1 MSIQILPE
9 NQNAV
14 SALGAAFGQGLG
26 QQIPEEIKRYRLQSG
41 LENLAKGN
49 EQKSPYQVLAGLA
62 AIPGIDPSLIG
73 ILAPTLQQQLAR
85 NEALSSGNQAI
96 SPNQPTAAN
105 QSTAPKEKF
114 QGDGRED
121 RPGYLQVASPEQV
134 ETLANN
140 LLRSQPFNYPSLDA
154 ARSQANRIL
163 NQDYEA
169 DKAYQSRLDL
179 FENEFEKANKGYLQ
193 AVKEDQENEIGGE
206 TLERIKQK
214 NLDRVKEGE
223 ISPRQ
228 AAQITA
234 TQIKNLALQ
243 KKAMRGIR
251 GGFFTGE
258 NNIKSFSEIA
268 KSYKKLGA
276 SEQDFID
283 ELVATKG
290 ISREAASYIANSDT
304 ESAAANIIRKIPVN
318 LVDFNRSKERAF
330 AREVAKEFKPTDS
343 VLSLAYLAKQKGL
356 DPEVFKKEL
365 RKNLDPKNVNLLQ
378 QNEFDS
384 PTNAQTPLPEVWL
397 LGYGL
402 SKNRP
407 KK

>member
-1 MSIQILPE
+1 
-9 NQNAV
+9 
-14 SALGAAFGQGLG
+14 
-26 QQIPEEIKRYRLQSG
+26 
-41 LENLAKGN
+41 
-49 EQKSPYQVLAGLA
+49 
-62 AIPGIDPSLIG
+62 
-73 ILAPTLQQQLAR
+73 
-85 NEALSSGNQAI
+85 
-96 SPNQPTAAN
+96 
-105 QSTAPKEKF
+105 
-114 QGDGRED
+114 
-121 RPGYLQVASPEQV
+121 
-134 ETLANN
+134 
-140 LLRSQPFNYPSLDA
+140 
-154 ARSQANRIL
+154 
-163 NQDYEA
+163 
-169 DKAYQSRLDL
+169 
-179 FENEFEKANKGYLQ
+179 
-193 AVKEDQENEIGGE
+193 
-206 TLERIKQK
+206 
-214 NLDRVKEGE
+214 
-223 ISPRQ
+223 
-228 AAQITA
+228 
-234 TQIKNLALQ
+234 
-243 KKAMRGIR
+243 MRGIR

>member
-14 SALGAAFGQGLG
+14 SGLGAAFGQGLA
-26 QQIPEEIKRYRLQSG
+26 QQIPEEIKRHRLQSG

-85 NEALSSGNQAI
+85 NEALSSGNPAI
-96 SPNQPTAAN
+96 APNQPTAAN
-105 QSTAPKEKF
+105 QPNVPKEKF
-114 QGDGRED
+114 QGGGRED

-154 ARSQANRIL
+154 ARSQATRIL

-214 NLDRVKEGE
+214 NLDKVKEGE

-228 AAQITA
+228 AAQNTA
-234 TQIKNLALQ
+234 SQIKDIALQ
-243 KKAMRGIR
+243 KKAMRQIR

-258 NNIKSFSEIA
+258 NNIKSFSDIA
-268 KSYKKLGA
+268 KNYKKLGA
-276 SEQDFID
+276 SDQDFID

-290 ISREAASYIANSDT
+290 ISREAASYIAHKDT
-304 ESAAANIIRKIPVN
+304 ESPAANAIRKAPLN
-318 LVDFNRSKERAF
+318 LLNFNRNKERAL
-330 AREVAKEFKPTDS
+330 AREVAKEIKPTDS
-343 VLSLAYLAKQKGL
+343 ILSLAYLAKQKGL
-356 DPEVFKKEL
+356 DPEVFKNEL
-365 RKNLDPKNVNLLQ
+365 RKNLDEDNVTLRQ
-378 QNEFDS
+378 QTEFARRMD
-384 PTNAQTPLPEVWL
+384 QRTPLPEIWL